1 MSFQDRKV
9 RELMTKGVINVQE
22 EMSIK
27 EVAEI
32 MSYYKISGVIVLD
45 KNKKPVGV
53 ISERNIIKALTE
65 GIKPDATA
73 REIMSTTI
81 FTIDP
86 DATIRD
92 AAKIIKE
99 NRIHRLFVFTGGR
112 GVTKIDKLPEGII
125 SVSDIIKELAL
136 SK

>member
-1 MSFQDRKV
+1 MKVKDMMS
-9 RELMTKGVINVQE
+9 KGVVTVDE
-22 EMSIK
+22 SLSIR
-27 EVAEI
+27 EVAGV
-32 MSYYKISGVIVLD
+32 MARYDISGVAVVGKEGSLEGTISSGDIVEAIAEE
-45 KNKKPVGV
+45 KNIEKLRAG
-53 ISERNIIKALTE
+53 
-65 GIKPDATA
+65 D
-73 REIMSTTI
+73 IMIPCTI
-81 FTIDP
+81 TIDP

-112 GVTKIDKLPEGII
+112 GVTKIDKLPEGIV